1 MPETISIE
9 EFIER
14 LHNNEI
20 ILEDMKPV
28 VLGLY
33 CYRQMSDKLEY
44 YMNQVLLN
52 RQYDENLQITA
63 NTTEDSPNESTIK
76 LEIDEDIRIEYRDID
91 KRQYNDEY
99 PIIKEFTQDYLGYFI
114 EPYNL
119 YSEIHSKL
127 NRGQEIYKD
136 ITNALNN
143 ITREL
148 IHYTELSDSIEE
160 VDENQDKLN
169 IFQDINLKIFED
181 KKEILYNIIQN
192 IGQLDFNMKDDK
204 IVIENYEYLADYFS
218 KRIRESSEHYTPQS
232 ISNIIADIVAPHIKE
247 NTQLYDP
254 ALGTGSTII
263 EILKKAKKFTENRL
277 PSLSTYQNSIDIY
290 MYGNEINQSTYNQ
303 AIMNMIIHNVPYN
316 NIHFNN
322 TDTISH
328 PQEYK
333 QTYDIITTDL
343 PLYRTYPGDV
353 KKLSEDKRYKDYPI
367 TKRSMDYLF
376 ILDMLYNLKDDGI
389 IVTTVHPRTLFTE
402 GSELKIRKQ
411 LLENNLIDAV
421 IKLPRINLSLPLE
434 PSLLIIKKK
443 RQTRDI
449 LFIDASEERE
459 KRRKYQISP
468 ESIQKILETY
478 HNRQEI
484 NKYSR
489 NVSLE
494 EIKEYNCNL
503 TPKIYVTTYE
513 ETKIDIKA
521 ITSRFHKI
529 REELRKNDEELKE
542 YFKDKENIF
551 QL

>member
-1 MPETISIE
+1 
-9 EFIER
+9 
-14 LHNNEI
+14 
-20 ILEDMKPV
+20 
-28 VLGLY
+28 
-33 CYRQMSDKLEY
+33 
-44 YMNQVLLN
+44 
-52 RQYDENLQITA
+52 
-63 NTTEDSPNESTIK
+63 
-76 LEIDEDIRIEYRDID
+76 
-91 KRQYNDEY
+91 
-99 PIIKEFTQDYLGYFI
+99 
-114 EPYNL
+114 
-119 YSEIHSKL
+119 
-127 NRGQEIYKD
+127 
-136 ITNALNN
+136 
-143 ITREL
+143 
-148 IHYTELSDSIEE
+148 
-160 VDENQDKLN
+160 
-169 IFQDINLKIFED
+169 
-181 KKEILYNIIQN
+181 
-192 IGQLDFNMKDDK
+192 
-204 IVIENYEYLADYFS
+204 
-218 KRIRESSEHYTPQS
+218 
-232 ISNIIADIVAPHIKE
+232 
-247 NTQLYDP
+247 
-254 ALGTGSTII
+254 
-263 EILKKAKKFTENRL
+263 
-277 PSLSTYQNSIDIY
+277 
-290 MYGNEINQSTYNQ
+290 
-303 AIMNMIIHNVPYN
+303 
-316 NIHFNN
+316 
-322 TDTISH
+322 
-328 PQEYK
+328 
-333 QTYDIITTDL
+333 
-343 PLYRTYPGDV
+343 
-353 KKLSEDKRYKDYPI
+353 
-367 TKRSMDYLF
+367 MDYLF

-411 LLENNLIDAV
+411 LLENNFIDAV